1 MTSRPTRAPS
11 SGTEAATATR
21 TASTRRRS
29 ARGLVWRADQQVH
42 LHDSSPSVLMPFM
55 SFTPRLSN
63 SKSVALQQRPQ
74 LKKRGC
80 YIFHFYWLWFLWFF
94 FLLGVW
100 VNATVLFLLLET
112 LWGGAA
118 ITSHFFTVTF
128 LDKSQA
134 HTWTVLYTCTYS
146 IYSLPVVLIVKSIAS
161 NYSEREHSHN
171 RYLHF

>member
-42 LHDSSPSVLMPFM
+42 AHDSSPAVLMPFM

-63 SKSVALQQRPQ
+63 SKSVALQQRPR
-74 LKKRGC
+74 LKNEAVTFF
-80 YIFHFYWLWFLWFF
+80 IFTARDFLSLPPFF
-94 FLLGVW
+94 FFFILGGW

-118 ITSHFFTVTF
+118 ITSHFFTVKF

-146 IYSLPVVLIVKSIAS
+146 RHCPCAS
-161 NYSEREHSHN
+161 SCSAYCQINS
-171 RYLHF
+171 F